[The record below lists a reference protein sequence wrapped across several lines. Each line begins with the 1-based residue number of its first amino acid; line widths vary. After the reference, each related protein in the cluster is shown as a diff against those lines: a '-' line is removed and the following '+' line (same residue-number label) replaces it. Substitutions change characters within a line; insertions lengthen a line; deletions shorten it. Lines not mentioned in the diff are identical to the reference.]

1 MMKGIFITVEGGDG
15 AGKSTQVSLIE
26 KYLKDKGLSP
36 LMIREPGGTSISEQ
50 IRSIILDKK
59 NIEMANMTEVLLYAA
74 SRAQLVDE
82 VIVPALQRGRIVV
95 CDRFLDSSIAYQGF
109 GRGISVKA
117 IEDINSYA
125 TAGVSP
131 DLTIYLDITPERSF
145 RRKSLMNE
153 EPDMIEA
160 EKLEFHQ
167 NVYNGYKYV
176 AEKYPERVFCV
187 DAAQDVDKVFEDI
200 KNRLDLIFNV

>member
-1 MMKGIFITVEGGDG
+1 MKGIFITVEGGDG
-15 AGKSTQVSLIE
+15 AGKSTQVSLME

-36 LMIREPGGTSISEQ
+36 LMLREPGGTPISEK
-50 IRSIILDKK
+50 IREIILDRK
-59 NIEMANMTEVLLYAA
+59 NSEMADMTEVLLYAA
-74 SRAQLVDE
+74 ARAQLVEE
-82 VIVPALQRGRIVV
+82 VIIPELQRGRVIV

-117 IEDINSYA
+117 IEEINSFA
-125 TAGVSP
+125 TAGISP

-145 RRKSLMNE
+145 RRKSLMGDK
-153 EPDMIEA
+153 PDRIEA

-176 AEKYPERVFCV
+176 AEKHPDRVFCV
-187 DAAQDVDKVFEDI
+187 DAAQDVEKVFEDI
-200 KNRLDLIFNV
+200 KKRLDLIFNV